1 MRLDKALR
9 WITHDI
15 WRPILI
21 FGAALVG
28 YWILRGCLPSTR
40 GAHLSGS
47 LESDL
52 KERYTVCVTDT
63 PIWPG
68 EPRQPECGQVTFE
81 VVGEGSL
88 PASAE
93 ATGIDSAVCFYLTA
107 TNPTW
112 TTQGTTRHEIIQHGH
127 LLSKVAVHQEGRW
140 TVGPDEDQLD
150 EAQWDRYD
158 CPGAYRNQAF
168 NP

>member
-1 MRLDKALR
+1 MHHDSAIHWGRHSASRLLL
-9 WITHDI
+9 
-15 WRPILI
+15 IL
-21 FGAALVG
+21 GAVLVA
-28 YWILRGCLPSTR
+28 YWILRGSLPSFGGPR
-40 GAHLSGS
+40 LPSG

-52 KERYTVCVTDT
+52 RQRYTVCITDT

-68 EPRQPECGQVTFE
+68 EPRQPECGQVTIE

-88 PASAE
+88 PTEAAAS
-93 ATGIDSAVCFYLTA
+93 GVDRAVCFHLTI

-127 LLSKVAVHQEGRW
+127 LLSKVAVHQDDHWVVEA
-140 TVGPDEDQLD
+140 DEDQLD
-150 EAQWDRYD
+150 EAQWDLYA
-158 CPGAYRNQAF
+158 CPGPYQSGAF